1 MEIATE
7 ESTRLEIRRLYKQSP
22 ADVYAAWTDPAQLK
36 VWWRPHEGFAEPEV
50 SLDLRVGGRYRIVMH
65 APDGQTH
72 RVGGVYREVQP
83 GRKLVF
89 TWAWE
94 STPDRESLVTL
105 EFKAAG
111 QGTELLLT
119 HNRFADSASRD
130 RHQHGWDG
138 CIAGLDK
145 YLSR

>member
-1 MEIATE
+1 MDIATE
-7 ESTRLEIRRLYKQSP
+7 ESTRLDFRRLYKQSP
-22 ADVYAAWTDPAQLK
+22 AAVYAAWTDPAQLK
-36 VWWRPHEGFAEPEV
+36 IWWRPHAGFGEPEV

-65 APDGQTH
+65 APDGQIH
-72 RVGGVYREVQP
+72 RVGGVYRDVQP

-111 QGTELLLT
+111 PGTELLLT
-119 HNRFADSASRD
+119 HHRFADTASRD
-130 RHQHGWDG
+130 RHQNGWNG

>member
-1 MEIATE
+1 MEIATD

-36 VWWRPHEGFAEPEV
+36 IWWRPHDGFGEPEIT
-50 SLDLRVGGRYRIVMH
+50 LDLCVGGRYRIVMH

-145 YLSR
+145 YLSP

>member
-7 ESTRLEIRRLYKQSP
+7 ESTRLEIRRVYKQSP
-22 ADVYAAWTDPAQLK
+22 AAVYAAWTDPAQLK
-36 VWWRPHEGFAEPEV
+36 EWWRPHGGFAEPEV
-50 SLDLRVGGRYRIVMH
+50 TLDLRVGGRYRFVMH

-72 RVGGVYREVQP
+72 RVGGEYREVQS

-94 STPDRESLVTL
+94 STPDRVSLVTV
-105 EFKAAG
+105 EFKPAG

-130 RHQHGWDG
+130 RHQLGWNG

-145 YLSR
+145 YLS